1 MKSYNQAQTLPTRIL
16 FHLMQA
22 NVSVKSEDLKNRT
35 PKKTLQQSP
44 QIAKRLLI
52 AGDYIVKNIEPY
64 KMKESTEYV
73 TTGKWIPGATTEGMI
88 HHLKIVWL
96 ILGLILGYYT
106 AVQMILKK
114 LIPQKN
120 TQNILKLAKDVSDG
134 SKRDVLVTEIINRGD
149 DFNFHAK
156 MHRVN
161 EFLPEIRTRKN
172 AKYLDNGNIGLGML
186 NRSKLYLNRFGT
198 IQLIQNYREILK
210 V

>member
-1 MKSYNQAQTLPTRIL
+1 M
-16 FHLMQA
+16 
-22 NVSVKSEDLKNRT
+22 
-35 PKKTLQQSP
+35 QQSP

-120 TQNILKLAKDVSDG
+120 TQNILKLAKDVSDE

>member
-1 MKSYNQAQTLPTRIL
+1 M
-16 FHLMQA
+16 
-22 NVSVKSEDLKNRT
+22 
-35 PKKTLQQSP
+35 QQSP

-114 LIPQKN
+114 NL
-120 TQNILKLAKDVSDG
+120 
-134 SKRDVLVTEIINRGD
+134 
-149 DFNFHAK
+149 
-156 MHRVN
+156 
-161 EFLPEIRTRKN
+161 FLRKTLRT
-172 AKYLDNGNIGLGML
+172 Y
-186 NRSKLYLNRFGT
+186 
-198 IQLIQNYREILK
+198 
-210 V
+210 

>member
-1 MKSYNQAQTLPTRIL
+1 MDPRSN
-16 FHLMQA
+16 
-22 NVSVKSEDLKNRT
+22 NRGNDPPSQNCMVNFGPDIGLLHCGT
-35 PKKTLQQSP
+35 NDFKK
-44 QIAKRLLI
+44 
-52 AGDYIVKNIEPY
+52 E
-64 KMKESTEYV
+64 
-73 TTGKWIPGATTEGMI
+73 
-88 HHLKIVWL
+88 
-96 ILGLILGYYT
+96 
-106 AVQMILKK
+106 

-186 NRSKLYLNRFGT
+186 NRSKLYLNRFGA
-198 IQLIQNYREILK
+198 IQLIKNYRDILK